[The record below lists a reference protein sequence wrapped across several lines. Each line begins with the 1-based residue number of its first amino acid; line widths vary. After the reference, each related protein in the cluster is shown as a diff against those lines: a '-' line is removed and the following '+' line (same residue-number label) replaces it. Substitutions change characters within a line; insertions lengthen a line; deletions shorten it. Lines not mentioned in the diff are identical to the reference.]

1 MAGKYKELAE
11 VLKQEC
17 IAPDIYSM
25 WLQTDKIAEQAVP
38 GQFISVYSND
48 GSRLLPRP
56 ISLCEIDRENGRLR
70 IVYRVTGEA
79 TGTEEFSHYQ
89 AGDAIELLGPLGNG
103 FPLERAKG
111 KRVFL
116 IGGGIG
122 IPPMVQL
129 AKELDDKA
137 VAIMGYRNADTFL
150 DRELSE
156 HATLYVATEDGSLGT
171 KGNVIDCIRENDL
184 KADVL
189 FACGPTPMLRA
200 LKAYAKEAGIEC
212 WISMEE
218 RMACG
223 IGACL
228 ACVCKSTKVD
238 EHSQVKNKRVCK
250 EGPVFLA
257 DDVEL

>member
-1 MAGKYKELAE
+1 MKLMSPKAFYYTVGKKNFFQYILFGIFVLFFYLPLMNLCMLAFADKYE
-11 VLKQEC
+11 VPAIIPQKFGFRWWEFVLGQGSLLSSIATSFVLAAIVTAVSLLIC
-17 IAPDIYSM
+17 IPAAYA
-25 WLQTDKIAEQAVP
+25 LARYN
-38 GQFISVYSND
+38 F
-48 GSRLLPRP
+48 
-56 ISLCEIDRENGRLR
+56 
-70 IVYRVTGEA
+70 
-79 TGTEEFSHYQ
+79 
-89 AGDAIELLGPLGNG
+89 
-103 FPLERAKG
+103 KG